1 MYISPMRLTDSNIF
15 TTFANEIEINTAFM
29 QSVRHL
35 TYLLLCLLF
44 VSCGYTTRWHEAHA
58 TIAIADSLDQNEH
71 VLYDDTAALQQTIR
85 MLDNPFGR
93 LFAHNQF
100 GKAHYYMGRH
110 LSLAGQITQAAMHYI
125 AADRAQ
131 IDNPIYRGRINSC
144 LAHISK
150 QNESD
155 SLALIFF
162 LRANEAFKAS
172 GKDWYYAHTLLDV
185 SEFHT
190 YLHHFAQADSVL
202 SIAHSYEL
210 DEYYLARFYETNGLY
225 FYEQL
230 QYDSALYYFHQA
242 LDLWQY
248 EEDRLYTYKKLMQ
261 VYLDM
266 GDQAS
271 ALPYAKII
279 VEHSATPNE
288 LVNAYYCLM
297 QDAKANNDIELLSRY
312 AHARQ
317 DANRLLNAQVGKY
330 RGALTLLKEHLANPH
345 PYRWAW
351 ITLLCLIVACLLL
364 VIAIVLHRRYAAT
377 SLQVAHHQIDDLSAR
392 MEVQATEYQEEK
404 RVYDFNAM
412 LADIR
417 STCPKPRKQWND
429 YNILKKDLDTQL
441 NDWFSQ
447 LEQLHLSNR
456 ENVFCVFMLVY
467 PSASLE
473 ELADWMHY
481 SATGVSTFKRRIAQK
496 IGVSTRELQKY
507 LYDLRQLPQ

>member
-1 MYISPMRLTDSNIF
+1 MSPT
-15 TTFANEIEINTAFM
+15 
-29 QSVRHL
+29 RHL

-44 VSCGYTTRWHEAHA
+44 ASCCYTTSYQEAMH
-58 TIAIADSLDQNEH
+58 TIAIADSLDQHEH
-71 VLYDDTAALQQTIR
+71 TLYDDTAALQQTIHT
-85 MLDNPFGR
+85 LDNPFGR
-93 LFAHNQF
+93 LFAHDQL

-110 LSLAGQITQAAMHYI
+110 LSLADQITQAAEHYI

-131 IDNPIYRGRINSC
+131 ICDPIYRGRINSC
-144 LAHISK
+144 LAHIAK

-162 LRANEAFKAS
+162 LRSNEAFKAS

-202 SIAHSYEL
+202 RIAQSYNL
-210 DEYYLARFYETNGLY
+210 DNYYLARYYETKGLY

-271 ALPYAKII
+271 ALPYAQII
-279 VEHSATPNE
+279 VEYSATPNE

-297 QDAKANNDIELLSRY
+297 QDAKANNDIDLLSRY

-317 DANRLLNAQVGKY
+317 DANVLLNNAIGQHN
-330 RGALTLLKEHLANPH
+330 GALTLLEEYVANPY

-351 ITLLCLIVACLLL
+351 ITLFCSVVLCLLL
-364 VIAIVLHRRYAAT
+364 LIGIALYRRHVNRRLQAT
-377 SLQVAHHQIDDLSAR
+377 DDQLQVANTQISDLSFGA
-392 MEVQATEYQEEK
+392 
-404 RVYDFNAM
+404 
-412 LADIR
+412 LLSDIR
-417 STCPKPRKQWND
+417 AKYPRPRKQWND
-429 YNILKKDLDTQL
+429 YNELKKDLDTPL
-441 NDWFSQ
+441 REWFSQ
-447 LEQLHLSNR
+447 LDQLPLSNR
-456 ENVFCVFMLVY
+456 ENIFCTYMLLY
-467 PSASLE
+467 PHASLE
-473 ELADWMHY
+473 DLAEWTHY
-481 SATGVSTFKRRIAQK
+481 SASGISTFKRRIAQK
-496 IGVSTRELQKY
+496 IGISAREL
-507 LYDLRQLPQ
+507 YDFLHDTLVKTEQQNSNM

>member
-1 MYISPMRLTDSNIF
+1 MSPT
-15 TTFANEIEINTAFM
+15 
-29 QSVRHL
+29 RHL

-44 VSCGYTTRWHEAHA
+44 ASCCYTRRYQEAMH
-58 TIAIADSLDQNEH
+58 TIAIADSLDQNVH
-71 VLYDDTAALQQTIR
+71 TLYDDTAALQQAIHT
-85 MLDNPFGR
+85 LDNPFGR
-93 LFAHNQF
+93 LFAHDQL

-110 LSLAGQITQAAMHYI
+110 LSLADQITQAAEHYI

-131 IDNPIYRGRINSC
+131 ICDPIYRGRINSC
-144 LAHISK
+144 LAHIAK

-162 LRANEAFKAS
+162 LRSNEAFKAS

-185 SEFHT
+185 SEFHA

-202 SIAHSYEL
+202 RIAQSYNL
-210 DEYYLARFYETNGLY
+210 DAYYLARYYETKGLY

-242 LDLWQY
+242 LDIWQY

-261 VYLDM
+261 VHLDM

-271 ALPYAKII
+271 ALPYAQII

-330 RGALTLLKEHLANPH
+330 RGALTLLKEHLANPY

-351 ITLLCLIVACLLL
+351 ITLLCLLVACLLL
-364 VIAIVLHRRYAAT
+364 VIAIVLHRRYAARR
-377 SLQVAHHQIDDLSAR
+377 LQVAHHQIEDLSISA
-392 MEVQATEYQEEK
+392 Q
-404 RVYDFNAM
+404 
-412 LADIR
+412 LSDIR
-417 STCPKPRKQWND
+417 ATYPRPRKPWND
-429 YNILKKDLDTQL
+429 YNELKKDLDVQL
-441 NDWFSQ
+441 HDWLSQ
-447 LEQLHLSNR
+447 LETYQLSNR
-456 ENVFCVFMLVY
+456 ENVFCTYMLLY
-467 PSASLE
+467 PNASLE
-473 ELADWMHY
+473 DLADWMHY

-496 IGVSTRELQKY
+496 IGISTRELY
-507 LYDLRQLPQ
+507 HFLYEMLQSEK